1 MGTDATHFQLDAAS
15 VSFGTTDAL
24 DQVSISI
31 EPGERV
37 AIVGPSG
44 GGKTTFLRLLNGIV
58 RPTAGNVTTFGERL
72 DSIRPRK
79 LREVRSRIGFIHQHL
94 ALVPNLRVVQNV
106 ISGKLGRRNLFRSL
120 RDFLFPAGGDLEKI
134 HAILERVGIAEKL
147 YQRTDRLSGGQQQ
160 RVAIARALF
169 QEPLAL
175 LADEPVSSVDPARAH
190 DTISLLKE
198 LSKEDGLTL
207 CVSLHNLELA
217 REFFPRI
224 IGLRGGKVVFDG
236 APDSLDEELVTGLFQ
251 LDKSDRMR
259 FDKQPPS

>member
-1 MGTDATHFQLDAAS
+1 MGNSATHFKLDSAS
-15 VSFGTTDAL
+15 VRYGSTSAL

-44 GGKTTFLRLLNGIV
+44 GGKTTLLRLLNGTV
-58 RPTAGNVTTFGERL
+58 QPTAGSVTTFGDRL
-72 DSIRPRK
+72 DSLTAEE
-79 LREVRSRIGFIHQHL
+79 LREARSQIGFIHQDL

-106 ISGKLGRRNLFRSL
+106 IGGKLGRRSLVRSV
-120 RDFLFPAGGDLEKI
+120 RDFLFPGSADLETI
-134 HAILERVGIAEKL
+134 HALLERVGIAEKL
-147 YQRTDRLSGGQQQ
+147 YERTDRLSGGQQQ

-190 DTISLLKE
+190 DTMNLLTE
-198 LSKEDGLTL
+198 LSKEKGLTL
-207 CVSLHNLELA
+207 CTSLHNLELA

-224 IGLRGGKVVFDG
+224 IALRQGRVLYDGDTAALDDG
-236 APDSLDEELVTGLFQ
+236 ALDELFD
-251 LDKSDRMR
+251 LAVEERV
-259 FDKQPPS
+259 